1 MDTTMQTWE
10 YLVLHLD
17 VHAYDYKMRRVNGAP
32 VPNDCRPPLH
42 EALNSYGAQ
51 GWEVVGTLGAVKDG
65 RDEAVLLKR
74 LKA

>member
-1 MDTTMQTWE
+1 METATEGWE
-10 YLVLHLD
+10 YLVLHLE
-17 VHAYDYKMRRVNGAP
+17 VHAYEYRTRRINGTALP
-32 VPNDCRPPLH
+32 HDCRPPLH

-74 LKA
+74 LRG